1 MKRVFAKIIAA
12 IGYKAAIKSSR
23 TASGF
28 GCYQPKEPTELF
40 RLIKIINS

>member
-1 MKRVFAKIIAA
+1 MKIAFAKIIAA

-28 GCYQPKEPTELF
+28 GCYQPKEPMVLKNT
-40 RLIKIINS
+40 KK